1 MATNDKEWLKQ
12 AGIDV
17 DVDPYSVFD
26 EALKQKRK
34 RRKHNDQVVDGG
46 DIGGEE
52 NINEG
57 KDNASPSSHASA
69 NVAIIQPEA
78 NDDNG
83 FQGGKKESDPETPTK
98 VSATS
103 ATVLNPEQGTNTSL
117 GGPKNDVPITRTST
131 GMKQVLDFL
140 KHIKAKLL
148 KSSNKKEDSRKL
160 QIQFYSHIK
169 SWLAPRVSTVLE
181 TELNDLLG
189 RMDTFDS
196 AIEDLEAPESD
207 EEFTLMFKTLC
218 ENIIES
224 CKKDFP
230 L

>member
-1 MATNDKEWLKQ
+1 M
-12 AGIDV
+12 
-17 DVDPYSVFD
+17 
-26 EALKQKRK
+26 
-34 RRKHNDQVVDGG
+34 
-46 DIGGEE
+46 
-52 NINEG
+52 
-57 KDNASPSSHASA
+57 
-69 NVAIIQPEA
+69 
-78 NDDNG
+78 
-83 FQGGKKESDPETPTK
+83 
-98 VSATS
+98 
-103 ATVLNPEQGTNTSL
+103 
-117 GGPKNDVPITRTST
+117 GGPKNDVSFASTST

-230 L
+230 LKNLNWRGPSYVPKEHHWTSVPAALHSSSVGRFDNQERTL